1 MFDTAKAL
9 QEVNDATV
17 RNAVVIELQ
26 ESILTAREQQTALIE
41 RVKELEQQFARQER
55 RDGKKQ
61 RYELRVFGHGAF
73 AHALKPDAAKGEPM
87 YILCTNCYE
96 RGIKSVLQ
104 SNGLPGRLSPLRL
117 MAFVG
122 DLHYR

>member
-1 MFDTAKAL
+1 MFDTVKVL
-9 QEVNDATV
+9 KEVNDATV

-41 RVKELEQQFARQER
+41 RVKELEQQFARHER
-55 RDGKKQ
+55 WDEEKQ
-61 RYELRVFGHGAF
+61 RYELRVFGHRAF
-73 AHALKPDAAKGEPM
+73 AHALKPDAAKGEAM
-87 YILCTNCYE
+87 CYE

-104 SNGLPGRLSPLRL
+104 SNRLPGRLSPLRP